1 MPATVPNTVTDRFGN
16 VVVMPRSPS
25 PEVRAALLEAAGR
38 LFYERG
44 IGTTGVEAV
53 AGAAGVGKPA
63 LYRHFAS
70 KAGLVDATL
79 AKRDADRRRSLVNV
93 LERTSGSPVE
103 RLQTAID
110 WQLEW
115 VADARFRGCGFVRA
129 AAELEAGGQAA
140 GARAHQHKTWYRA
153 ELEKLALAAGADDP
167 ARLAMRLALI
177 AEGATTLA
185 FLGDREFVIEEA
197 GATARDL
204 IHTACPR

>member
-1 MPATVPNTVTDRFGN
+1 
-16 VVVMPRSPS
+16 MPRTSSPQIH
-25 PEVRAALLEAAGR
+25 AALLEAAGR

-44 IGTTGVEAV
+44 IGTTGVQAV

-79 AKRDADRRRSLVNV
+79 AKRDADRRQSLFEV
-93 LERTSGSPVE
+93 LERASASTAK
-103 RLQTAID
+103 RLQAAVD

-129 AAELEAGGQAA
+129 AAELEAGGEAA
-140 GARAHQHKTWYRA
+140 AARAHEHKTWYRS
-153 ELEKLALAAGADDP
+153 ELEKLALAAGAADP
-167 ARLAMRLALI
+167 ARLAMRLALV

-185 FLGDREFVIEEA
+185 FLGDRELVIREA
-197 GATARDL
+197 STTVRDL
-204 IHTACPR
+204 IRQACPP

>member
-1 MPATVPNTVTDRFGN
+1 
-16 VVVMPRSPS
+16 MPRAPS
-25 PEVRAALLEAAGR
+25 PQIRAALLEAAGR

-63 LYRHFAS
+63 LYRHFTS
-70 KAGLVDATL
+70 KAGLIDATL
-79 AKRDADRRRSLVNV
+79 AKRDADRRQSLFKV
-93 LERTSGSPVE
+93 LEGPSASPAQ
-103 RLQTAID
+103 RLQTAVD

-140 GARAHQHKTWYRA
+140 AARAHQHKTWYRS
-153 ELEKLALAAGADDP
+153 ELETLALAAGATDP

-185 FLGDREFVIEEA
+185 FLGDRELVIREA
-197 GATARDL
+197 STTARDL
-204 IHTACPR
+204 IQLACPR

>member
-1 MPATVPNTVTDRFGN
+1 
-16 VVVMPRSPS
+16 MPRAPS
-25 PEVRAALLEAAGR
+25 PQIHAALLEAAGR

-63 LYRHFAS
+63 LYRHFTS

-79 AKRDADRRRSLVNV
+79 AKRDADRRQSLFDV
-93 LERTSGSPVE
+93 LERVSASTAQ
-103 RLQTAID
+103 RLQAAVD

-129 AAELEAGGQAA
+129 AAELEAGGEAA
-140 GARAHQHKTWYRA
+140 AARAHEHKTWYRS
-153 ELEKLALAAGADDP
+153 ELEKLARAAGAADP

-185 FLGDREFVIEEA
+185 FLGDRELVIREA
-197 GATARDL
+197 RKPCAT
-204 IHTACPR
+204 

>member
-1 MPATVPNTVTDRFGN
+1 
-16 VVVMPRSPS
+16 
-25 PEVRAALLEAAGR
+25 
-38 LFYERG
+38 
-44 IGTTGVEAV
+44 V

-63 LYRHFAS
+63 LYRHFTS

-79 AKRDADRRRSLVNV
+79 AKRDADRRQSLFNV
-93 LERTSGSPVE
+93 LERASASPAQ
-103 RLQTAID
+103 RLQTAVD

-140 GARAHQHKTWYRA
+140 AARAHQHKTWYRS
-153 ELEKLALAAGADDP
+153 ELEKLALAAGATDP

-185 FLGDREFVIEEA
+185 FLGDRELVIREA
-197 GATARDL
+197 STTTRDL
-204 IHTACPR
+204 IQLACPR